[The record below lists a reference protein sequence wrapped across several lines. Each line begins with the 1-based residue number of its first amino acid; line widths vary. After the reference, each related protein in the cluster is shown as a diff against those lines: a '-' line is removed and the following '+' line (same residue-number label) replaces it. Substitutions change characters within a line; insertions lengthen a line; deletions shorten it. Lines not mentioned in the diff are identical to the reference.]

1 MNQKTKQMKTLQFKL
16 FVLIFLSIC
25 TLNAQTKLEKT
36 NQSIKVAKDVTLNLN
51 TNYCNIELDTW
62 NKDVIEIEA
71 YIEGEKISKED
82 LKNWGLTI
90 DATTNNVTITT
101 KEGRHNSWNYNYVYG
116 DNEAAA
122 AIIEE
127 LKFELADIPEIHI
140 EHLENIEFPEM
151 PEMPELPALPEG
163 IHELHFDYK
172 AYKKNGD
179 KYLDKWTEKIEKK
192 FGKGYEKKMEAW
204 ASKFEKE
211 WTKKHEEKIKIWEE
225 RIEDKNEL
233 LEERLEKKNELLEKR
248 LEEREKNRERKM
260 IILEKREHQQ
270 EDRRELAEKRRLK
283 IEHLMDNKSNV
294 KKTIKIKIPKKAK
307 VKLNIRHGEL
317 KLASNI
323 NNLNADLSHTKLVAN
338 SINGRHTS
346 INASY
351 SPLFIK
357 NWRYGKLN
365 LNYVE
370 EATLENVE
378 SLILISNSSNIKI
391 NKLTDNATIDS
402 SFGDMNILKV
412 EDTFTNLNII
422 VQNGNAIIVLPKTE
436 HNVHYKGNHSRLI
449 HPKNSSKENTTSF
462 NTGDANNPKKV
473 ILTAKYST
481 IKMQ

>member
-1 MNQKTKQMKTLQFKL
+1 MKTIQYKL
-16 FVLIFLSIC
+16 FVLFFLSIC
-25 TLNAQTKLEKT
+25 TINAQTKLEKT

-62 NKDVIEIEA
+62 NKNVIEIEA

-82 LKNWGLTI
+82 LENWGLTI

-101 KEGRHNSWNYNYVYG
+101 QEGRRHSWNFNYVHG
-116 DNEAAA
+116 DNEAAI

-140 EHLENIEFPEM
+140 AHIEDFEFPEL
-151 PEMPELPALPEG
+151 PEMPELPELPEG

-179 KYLDKWTEKIEKK
+179 KYLDKWSENIEKK

-204 ASKFEKE
+204 AKKFEKE

-225 RIEDKNEL
+225 RLEEKNEL
-233 LEERLEKKNELLEKR
+233 LEERLEKRNELLEKR
-248 LEEREKNRERKM
+248 LEEGQKIRERKM
-260 IILEKREHQQ
+260 ILLEKREHQR

-283 IEHLMDNKSNV
+283 IEHLMDSNSKV
-294 KKTIKIKIPKKAK
+294 KRTIKIKIPKKAK
-307 VKLNIRHGEL
+307 VKLNVRHGEL
-317 KLASNI
+317 KLVSNI
-323 NNLNADLSHTKLVAN
+323 NNLNADLSHTRLVAN

-351 SPLFIK
+351 SPIFIK
-357 NWRYGKLN
+357 KWGYGKLN

-378 SLILISNSSNIKI
+378 RLILTSNFSNIKI
-391 NKLTDNATIDS
+391 NKLIDNANIDT
-402 SFGDMNILKV
+402 SFGDLHILKI
-412 EDTFTNLNII
+412 EDTFTNLKLI
-422 VQNGNAIIVLPKTE
+422 VQNGNAIIVSPNTK
-436 HNVHYKGNHSRLI
+436 HYIHYKGSHSRLK
-449 HPKNSSKENTTSF
+449 HPKNSSKESNSSF
-462 NTGDANNPKKV
+462 SAGDSNNPKKI
-473 ILTAKYST
+473 ILNAKYST
-481 IKMQ
+481 IKMH